1 MEAEARSAD
10 MQSPEVAVKLC
21 ARCIRFAKDWEAQ
34 AERLWEERI
43 GTKENKQYEAELG

>member
-10 MQSPEVAVKLC
+10 MQSPEVAEKLC
-21 ARCIRFAKDWEAQ
+21 ARCCRFEKNWEAQ